1 MQTAIGKNIRKYRR
15 ANDLTIEQLAK
26 AIGSQAAYV
35 WKLENRTPKNP
46 SRLKLEA
53 IAETLKISVEKLYSK
68 NDVAD
73 KPNGDDAY
81 WQKFLG
87 IDEDS
92 KAIVKQIIDRI
103 A

>member
-26 AIGSQAAYV
+26 AIGSQTAYV

-68 NDVAD
+68 NDVAI
-73 KPNGDDAY
+73 NQMGMM
-81 WQKFLG
+81 
-87 IDEDS
+87 
-92 KAIVKQIIDRI
+92 RI
-103 A
+103 GRSFWGWTKIQRR